1 MGDSIKLKYCLIA
14 LFASAASLPA
24 IAQSQPKPD
33 DKGNFSLVV
42 ENDRFG
48 LLGTDKGY
56 TSGVRA
62 SWVTSPQGTPKWAVN
77 LARQLPLF
85 ADGSKVRAEYA
96 IQQAIFTPTDTTL
109 VVPNPLDRPYSGWL
123 NASFGLIGETGPIID
138 QLSLGV
144 GVVGPAS
151 GAQETQKLVHDLL
164 GVTSPQGWA
173 SLVRNE
179 PTVQLRYQR
188 SWRAL
193 ASHAFNTDYGVD
205 LTPHLGAALG
215 NVYTLA
221 NAGMTVRFGKHLQ
234 HDSGPPRIGPS
245 VPGSGFFEPHTK
257 LGWYLFAGIEG
268 RAVARNIFLDG
279 NTFVDSPH
287 VSKEPFVTDLQ
298 AGLAITIDQYR
309 VSYTHVWRS
318 REYDGQLRGDQ
329 FGAISVSVR
338 W

>member
-1 MGDSIKLKYCLIA
+1 MSDSKMLMYCLIA
-14 LFASAASLPA
+14 LFAAEAALPA
-24 IAQSQPKPD
+24 TAQGQAKSD

-42 ENDRFG
+42 ENDRYG

-62 SWVTSPQGTPKWAVN
+62 SWVASPQYTPTWAVD
-77 LARQLPLF
+77 LAKQVPLF
-85 ADGSKVRAEYA
+85 ANWGLVRAEYA
-96 IQQAIFTPTDTTL
+96 IQQVIFTPRDATL
-109 VVPNPLDRPYSGWL
+109 LVPNPLDRPYSGWL
-123 NASFGLIGETGPIID
+123 NASFGLIGETGPILD
-138 QLSLGV
+138 QVSLGL

-151 GAQETQKLVHDLL
+151 GAQASQKLVHDLL

-173 SLVRNE
+173 SMVNNE

-193 ASHAFNTDYGVD
+193 VSHSFNSDFGVD
-205 LTPHLGAALG
+205 VTPHLGGALG

-221 NAGMTVRFGKHLQ
+221 NAGMTLRIGKHLQ

-245 VPGSGFFEPHTK
+245 IPGSGFFEPHTR
-257 LGWYLFAGIEG
+257 LGWYFFAGAEG

-279 NTFVDSPH
+279 NTFTDSPH
-287 VSKEPFVTDLQ
+287 VSKLPFVTDLQ
-298 AGLAITIDQYR
+298 AGFAITVDRIR

-318 REYDGQLRGDQ
+318 KEYDGQLRGDQ
-329 FGAISVSVR
+329 FGAISASVR